1 MSLIQNILVATDFS
15 KGADKAVERAA
26 LLAAIY
32 QCKRAEL
39 ITINDGGKP
48 QTAFGIKDSVFDAI
62 LRSITE
68 TACEDLRL
76 KAAELRARYGI
87 EFACTFRF
95 GQASKEIINRAEEM
109 DADLIITGAHERN
122 LLPDFLFGTTTDKLI
137 RLSRRPLLIVKSDST
152 ADYRHILVLVDFSE
166 DSKQAAKIALSVS
179 PSASFVFLHACEVEY
194 EGKMHFAGVD
204 QTVIDGYRLNEYE
217 YARSALRNVIE
228 ELHVPDRLITEH
240 LVFDKP
246 GVAVRK
252 YAEQA
257 NPDLIVVGKHGR
269 SRIEELLI
277 GSVTRETIARTKC
290 DILVV
295 PPFANREHG
304 AFMV

>member
-15 KGADKAVERAA
+15 KGADKAVQRAA
-26 LLAAIY
+26 SLAAIY

-39 ITINDGGKP
+39 ININEGGKP
-48 QTAFGIKDSVFDAI
+48 QTAFGIKDSVFDEI

-68 TACEDLRL
+68 AAWKDLGL
-76 KAAELRARYGI
+76 KAAESRAKYGI

-95 GQASKEIINRAEEM
+95 GQASKEIINRAEEI

-122 LLPDFLFGTTTDKLI
+122 PLPDFFFGTTIDKLI
-137 RLSRRPLLIVKSDST
+137 RLSRRPLLIVKNDPT
-152 ADYRHILVLVDFSE
+152 PDYRRILVLIDFSK
-166 DSKQAAKIALSVS
+166 DSRQAARTALIIA
-179 PSASFVFLHACEVEY
+179 PSASFTFLHACEVEH

-204 QTVIDGYRLNEYE
+204 QAIIDDYRLKEYE
-217 YARSALRNVIE
+217 HAVSAMQNLIE
-228 ELHVPDRLITEH
+228 ELHAPDRLITQQI
-240 LVFDKP
+240 VFDKP
-246 GVAVRK
+246 GAAVRK
-252 YAEQA
+252 YSEQA

-277 GSVTRETIARTKC
+277 GSVTRDAIAWTNC

-295 PPFANREHG
+295 PPATDRS
-304 AFMV
+304 MDRL